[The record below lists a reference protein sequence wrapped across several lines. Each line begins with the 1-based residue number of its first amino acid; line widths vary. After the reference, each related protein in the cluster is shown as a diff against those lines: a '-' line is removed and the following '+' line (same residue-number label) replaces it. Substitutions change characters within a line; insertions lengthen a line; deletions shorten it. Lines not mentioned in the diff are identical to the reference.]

1 MIAEETTGGLARLS
15 KVLAYVY
22 PLAALVVLV
31 LVWEFG
37 TMAGEVPRYV
47 LPSASE
53 TLQEMIAEWPL
64 LLENSLSTAVA
75 ILIGFLLSIVIGIG
89 VGLLIVWIRP
99 VEQTVWPLLVGS
111 QAIPKIAL
119 APIFVV
125 WFGFGL
131 TPRIVMAFLIS
142 FFPMVVAT
150 VAGMRAIQPEL
161 VFVSR
166 CMGLSPAQSFIK
178 VRFPNAL
185 PHIFDGL
192 KVAIALAAVGA
203 VVGEFVG
210 SDSGLGNVMLRAL
223 GLTNTPL
230 LYAGIIVLTGLA
242 ILMFLVVEVLER
254 LAIPWHVSQRRP

>member
-1 MIAEETTGGLARLS
+1 MRHLARGLDY
-15 KVLAYVY
+15 LY
-22 PLAALVVLV
+22 PAAALVGLIVL
-31 LVWEFG
+31 WEVG
-37 TMAGEVPRYV
+37 TTAGEVPRYV

-53 TLQEMIAEWPL
+53 TMQELVDEWPL
-64 LLENSLSTAVA
+64 LFENSISTATAIVA
-75 ILIGFLLSIVIGIG
+75 GFVISVVVGVG
-89 VGLLIVWIRP
+89 VGLLIAWVRP
-99 VEQTVWPLLVGS
+99 IEQAVWPLLVGS

-142 FFPMVVAT
+142 FFPVVVET

-161 VFVSR
+161 VYVSR
-166 CMGLSPAQSFIK
+166 CMGLSAFQSFVK

-185 PHIFDGL
+185 PHLFGGL
-192 KVAIALAAVGA
+192 KVAIALSAVGA

-230 LYAGIIVLTGLA
+230 LFAAIIVLTVLA
-242 ILMFLVVEVLER
+242 ILMFLVIEAIER
-254 LAIPWHVSQRRP
+254 ITIPWHVSQRRP